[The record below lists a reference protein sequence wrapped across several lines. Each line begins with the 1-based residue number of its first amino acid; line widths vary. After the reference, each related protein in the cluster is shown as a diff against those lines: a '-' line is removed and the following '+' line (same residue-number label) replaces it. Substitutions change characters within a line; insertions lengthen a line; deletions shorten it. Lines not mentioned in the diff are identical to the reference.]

1 MERTI
6 DQMKS
11 IVVNLRCTQTDLG
24 IDYGREVEDWM
35 YSVEVDY
42 QNHHKLDQDDWNVIE
57 SEVSEEE
64 YKNHFLSF
72 KNARE
77 RQYDLTITNPSQIKE
92 REVE

>member
-1 MERTI
+1 MDRTI

-35 YSVEVDY
+35 YGVEVDY

-57 SEVSEEE
+57 SEEE
-64 YKNHFLSF
+64 KN
-72 KNARE
+72 E
-77 RQYDLTITNPSQIKE
+77 
-92 REVE
+92 